1 MKKNQKKRLRRDLL
15 LVLIVLL
22 LGFLGAREVYQ
33 RLYGHRT
40 LVLTDTVRYEKR
52 VDFTGAVLYDQVV
65 VESEDAQIDPAY
77 DGKRAGAHAEIGR
90 MAEITKKDTGDRKE
104 PDELI
109 DAIKTR
115 RFDAITSLV
124 SLLPEETEI
133 TEDLPEEEPEESED
147 DIPPPTQYVPST
159 PYRITDG
166 TIVLGEAAYVSAKPD
181 GFESLLPFDG
191 MEQMRGSD
199 ITALQDYPPA
209 AKEKAGFTLINDHRY
224 GIALLTEQ
232 RLEPAGQYEL
242 QIGDAVLQ
250 GNSRK
255 NHGSGEGSL
264 ILLDMDEGFL
274 GIYPQR
280 FIRGSIIVR
289 AYEALKIPV
298 GAFTEVEG
306 EVGVFLKNDDAIVEF
321 VPTPEKEEED
331 GFVYLPVDGSSLHV
345 YDEIYLHP
353 SGLKEGDFIE

>member
-1 MKKNQKKRLRRDLL
+1 M
-15 LVLIVLL
+15 
-22 LGFLGAREVYQ
+22 
-33 RLYGHRT
+33 
-40 LVLTDTVRYEKR
+40 
-52 VDFTGAVLYDQVV
+52 
-65 VESEDAQIDPAY
+65 
-77 DGKRAGAHAEIGR
+77 
-90 MAEITKKDTGDRKE
+90 
-104 PDELI
+104 
-109 DAIKTR
+109 
-115 RFDAITSLV
+115 

-181 GFESLLPFDG
+181 GFESLLPYDG

-255 NHGSGEGSL
+255 NHGSGEGSF
-264 ILLDMDEGFL
+264 ILLDMDEGFPD
-274 GIYPQR
+274 IYPQR

-298 GAFTEVEG
+298 GAFAEVEG

-331 GFVYLPVDGSSLHV
+331 GFVYLPVDGSSLRV

-353 SGLKEGDFIE
+353 SGVKEGDFIE